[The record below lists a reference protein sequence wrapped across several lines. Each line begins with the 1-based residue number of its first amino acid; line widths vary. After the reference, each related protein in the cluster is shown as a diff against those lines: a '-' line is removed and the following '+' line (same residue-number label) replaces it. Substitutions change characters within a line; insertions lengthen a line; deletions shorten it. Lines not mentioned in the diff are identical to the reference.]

1 MCFLKEDRG
10 VKRST
15 AGKYFTG
22 VAAVLSSIGCDVD
35 FSALPI
41 LKNYRKAWSRGE
53 SGYAGPIKEKKVAT
67 LAEVEE
73 LVDNK
78 AIPA

>member
-1 MCFLKEDRG
+1 MLEIN
-10 VKRST
+10 
-15 AGKYFTG
+15 FTG